1 MSALILPVAPI
12 ACGELVGAIVV
23 TVPDD
28 DPRLLVGRGMVGVG
42 VATIIVGVGRGVL
55 VGNGRVGVGVI
66 VGEGAFV
73 GVGLGVCVGV
83 WGLFIFFR
91 FLEKSL

>member
-1 MSALILPVAPI
+1 MSADIFPVASTV
-12 ACGELVGAIVV
+12 CGGVLGETVV
-23 TVPDD
+23 VVPDD

-83 WGLFIFFR
+83 GLAG
-91 FLEKSL
+91 LTDGSVD